1 MPRTTRLLLPALALT
16 FAAGASQLALA
27 ADTPPNDPSMWGVI
41 ALLPLPFL
49 VIGLAQMLRTRGRPD
64 APVLAAGTLL
74 GVGLGGFFDGILL
87 HQILQWHGMLSSW
100 IPPVDTTTMQINM
113 LWDGLFHA
121 FTWVVTV
128 AGVVQLFRAGLRRG
142 VLWEPNTLAGGM
154 LGGWGMFN
162 VIEGLVDHQFLG
174 IHHVRPGSG
183 ELAWDVGY
191 LLFGVLLI
199 MISRS
204 LTDEGRKL

>member
-1 MPRTTRLLLPALALT
+1 MPRTTRLILPVLALSL
-16 FAAGASQLALA
+16 AAGASQVALA
-27 ADTPPNDPSMWGVI
+27 ADMPPHDPSTWGIV

-49 VIGLAQMLRTRGRPD
+49 LVGLAHMLRTRGRPD
-64 APVLAAGTLL
+64 APVLSAGALL
-74 GVGLGGFFDGILL
+74 GLGLGGFFDGILL

-100 IPPVDTTTMQINM
+100 IPPVDMMSMRVNM
-113 LWDGLFHA
+113 LGDGLFHA

-128 AGVVQLFRAGLRRG
+128 GGVVQLFRAGLRRG

-174 IHHVRPGSG
+174 VHHVRPGVG
-183 ELAWDVGY
+183 ELAWDVGF

-199 MISRS
+199 MVGRA